1 MNRPDR
7 DSGFDSSW
15 ILPIV
20 MTFAFWPVG
29 IFMLFKKYKETR
41 AQANRNKN
49 YAPLISSGGL
59 LTLIGFLAT
68 RATGSEIGA
77 FMFLGGLAL
86 LTSSIAGNRKY
97 NRLYRTY
104 WNIIGDQPYI
114 SIAELAKITG
124 RSRKKVKKDLQ
135 KMLDNNLLPED
146 AYIDHAANCLIL
158 QPGYV
163 RGTARPQPD
172 PMDNEP
178 IIAEVVDEPKAKKK
192 PADQP
197 QPEPQQQDPAD
208 REAAILQETF
218 DAKLR
223 EIRYWNDE
231 IDDERVS
238 ARIDDIEATTAN
250 IFYLVREKPERASEI
265 RTFMN
270 YYLPTTLKLLK
281 AYARLEKQS
290 VAGENIK
297 SSRQEI
303 ERILDKLAEGF
314 RQQLD
319 RLFQADAI
327 DISSDIDVLETMMA
341 KDGLLN
347 EMKIR

>member
-1 MNRPDR
+1 MNRRDQ

-15 ILPIV
+15 ILPIIV
-20 MTFAFWPVG
+20 TFAFWPVG
-29 IFMLFKKYKETR
+29 IFMLFKKYRETR
-41 AQANRNKN
+41 AQANHNKN

-59 LTLIGFLAT
+59 LTLIGFLASC
-68 RATGSEIGA
+68 TGSVVGA
-77 FMFLGGLAL
+77 FMFIGGLAL
-86 LTSSIAGNRKY
+86 LLSSLANKRKY
-97 NRLYRTY
+97 SRLYRVY
-104 WNIIGDQPYI
+104 WNIIGDQPYV

-124 RSRKKVKKDLQ
+124 RKKKRVKKDLQ

-158 QPGYV
+158 QPGYR
-163 RGTARPQPD
+163 RGTYRPQAAPVD
-172 PMDNEP
+172 DEP
-178 IIAEVVDEPKAKKK
+178 IVAEVVEESKPKQK
-192 PADQP
+192 PVEAAPTNAP
-197 QPEPQQQDPAD
+197 QEDPAA
-208 REAAILQETF
+208 REAAILKETF

-281 AYARLEKQS
+281 AYARLEKQA

-341 KDGLLN
+341 KDGLIN
-347 EMKIR
+347 EMKMR